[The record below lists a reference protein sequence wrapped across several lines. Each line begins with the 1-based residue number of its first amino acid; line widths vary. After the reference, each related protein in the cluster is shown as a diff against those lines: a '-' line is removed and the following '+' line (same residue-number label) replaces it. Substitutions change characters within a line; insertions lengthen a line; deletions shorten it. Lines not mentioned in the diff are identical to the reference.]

1 MFECTSLESH
11 VSNFKSHVSR
21 LDLEVMDVDT
31 LIEEDLCS
39 LLLMSLPTSYTAFQ
53 DTLFIFLSKKKDT
66 LFYGH
71 KDLTLPT
78 IYELFS
84 SKEIKNYTVDGLI
97 TQAEGL
103 VLHGCDQER
112 KNIGSPSRSKSNN
125 HEKMCKYCKKKGK
138 H

>member
-31 LIEEDLCS
+31 LIEEDLCT
-39 LLLMSLPTSYTAFQ
+39 LLLMSLPTSCTAFQ
-53 DTLFIFLSKKKDT
+53 DT

-71 KDLTLPT
+71 KDLTLPK

-84 SKEIKNYTVDGLI
+84 SKEISNFAVDGLI

-103 VLHGCDQER
+103 VLHGCDQKR
-112 KNIGSPSRSKSNN
+112 KNSGSPSRSKSNN
-125 HEKMCKYCKKKGK
+125 QEKMCKYCKKKGK
-138 H
+138 HQVQML